1 MLEKKREKGLKEE
14 KGVGFLL
21 SSLLPFRG
29 GCLRSSAI
37 RIFERVFSVP
47 PFNYRLSAASRLTS
61 GSLTGL
67 G

>member
-1 MLEKKREKGLKEE
+1 VPRGGKKKRKKREKGLKGA

-21 SSLLPFRG
+21 SPLLPFRG

-47 PFNYRLSAASRLTS
+47 PSTTAYQPLRA
-61 GSLTGL
+61 
-67 G
+67 